1 MRLEGFCTIKKNR
14 MTEAAIDKNNCL
26 VIDQNQFKNYSLHPL
41 WLRERLSQPEY
52 LDINNH
58 QRLYE
63 PALIDQNIK
72 ITNFSIHK
80 EILNIK
86 FSDGAE
92 GSFLLNSLLSELK
105 QKDIIP
111 EKKPW
116 KNDFKKLPVY
126 NFNSLNESSY
136 FLKLLCDF
144 QELGFVIV
152 ENTSAEEGTVIK
164 FAEMFGPVRTTNFG
178 KLFDVVSKP
187 KANDLAYTSLGI
199 KAHTDNPYR
208 KPMPGIQILHCI
220 SNEAKGGDSSLVDG
234 FAVAE
239 YLKKNEAEMFEILST
254 TNLLFKFVDKDII
267 LENYGKLIELDHN
280 GNYLQSRFSGR
291 LDYVPYLEPVQLKKF
306 YAARKKLFHLY
317 ESEEFELNF
326 RLDSGMLMM
335 FDNIRVLHGRT
346 EYDVNTGFRH
356 LQGCYIDHDSTEGK
370 LRRLKSNL

>member
-1 MRLEGFCTIKKNR
+1 MEFFLDENGCLNSKN
-14 MTEAAIDKNNCL
+14 ENLNNFS
-26 VIDQNQFKNYSLHPL
+26 IHPL
-41 WLRERLSQPEY
+41 WLRERLNSENY
-52 LDINNH
+52 LDQHNY

-63 PALIDQNIK
+63 PSLLDP
-72 ITNFSIHK
+72 
-80 EILNIK
+80 NIK
-86 FSDGAE
+86 FSKYKVEDNLLKIEFTDNSNGVFSIDSLIQE
-92 GSFLLNSLLSELK
+92 LNS
-105 QKDIIP
+105 KDIIP
-111 EKKPW
+111 TKTPW
-116 KNDFKKLPVY
+116 KNEFKELPIYDFK
-126 NFNSLNESSY
+126 SLNEDKYISE
-136 FLKLLCDF
+136 LLNDF

-152 ENTSAEEGTVIK
+152 KNTSAEEGTVIK

-178 KLFDVVSKP
+178 KHFDVVSKP

-220 SNEAKGGDSSLVDG
+220 ANEAKGGDSSLVDG
-234 FAVAE
+234 YAVAE
-239 YLKKNEAEMFEILST
+239 YLKKEEPEMYEVLT
-254 TNLLFKFVDKDII
+254 TTDVLFKFVDKDII
-267 LENYGKLIELDHN
+267 LENYGKLIELDDS

-291 LDYVPYLEPVQLKKF
+291 LDYVPYLEPKKLESF
-306 YAARKKLFHLY
+306 YTARKKLYYLY

-326 RLDSGMLMM
+326 RLESGMLMM

>member
-1 MRLEGFCTIKKNR
+1 M
-14 MTEAAIDKNNCL
+14 
-26 VIDQNQFKNYSLHPL
+26 
-41 WLRERLSQPEY
+41 RERLNSENY
-52 LDINNH
+52 LDQHNY

-63 PALIDQNIK
+63 PSLLDP
-72 ITNFSIHK
+72 
-80 EILNIK
+80 NIK
-86 FSDGAE
+86 FSKYKVEDNLLKIEFTDNSNGVFSIDSLIQE
-92 GSFLLNSLLSELK
+92 LNS
-105 QKDIIP
+105 KDIIP
-111 EKKPW
+111 KKTPW
-116 KNDFKKLPVY
+116 KNEFKELPIYDFK
-126 NFNSLNESSY
+126 SLNEDKYISE
-136 FLKLLCDF
+136 LLNDF

-152 ENTSAEEGTVIK
+152 KNTSAEEGTVIK

-178 KLFDVVSKP
+178 KHFDVVSKP

-220 SNEAKGGDSSLVDG
+220 ANEAKGGDSSLVDG
-234 FAVAE
+234 YAVAE
-239 YLKKNEAEMFEILST
+239 YLKKEEPEMYEVLT
-254 TNLLFKFVDKDII
+254 TTDVLFKFVDKDII
-267 LENYGKLIELDHN
+267 LENYGKLIELDDS

-291 LDYVPYLEPVQLKKF
+291 LDYVPYLEPKKLESF
-306 YAARKKLFHLY
+306 YTARKKLYYLY

-326 RLDSGMLMM
+326 RLESGMLMM

>member
-1 MRLEGFCTIKKNR
+1 MNSV
-14 MTEAAIDKNNCL
+14 AIDENNCL
-26 VIDQNQFKNYSLHPL
+26 VINKADFKNFYLHPL
-41 WLRERLSQPEY
+41 WLRERLSEPEF
-52 LDINNH
+52 LDSNNY

-63 PALIDQNIK
+63 PSLINQDLK
-72 ITNFSIHK
+72 IENFSIDN
-80 EILNIK
+80 EILKVK
-86 FSDGAE
+86 FSDGVE
-92 GSFLLNSLLSELK
+92 GSFLLDSLLNELR
-105 QKDIIP
+105 QNDIIP
-111 EKKPW
+111 KKKPW
-116 KNDFKKLPVY
+116 KNEFENLPIYDF
-126 NFNSLNESSY
+126 NCLNEVKY
-136 FLKLLCDF
+136 FEKLLSNF

-178 KLFDVVSKP
+178 KHFDVVSKP

-234 FAVAE
+234 YAVSE
-239 YLKKNEAEMFEILST
+239 YLRINEPDMYEILTT
-254 TNLLFKFVDKDII
+254 TNVLFKFVDKDII
-267 LENYGKLIELDHN
+267 LENYGKLIELDDR
-280 GNYLQSRFSGR
+280 GNYIQSRFSGR
-291 LDYVPYLEPVQLKKF
+291 LDYVPYLEPEKLESF
-306 YAARKKLFHLY
+306 YSARKKLYYLY

-326 RLDSGMLMM
+326 RLDRGMLMM

-370 LRRLKSNL
+370 LRKIKSNL